1 MSGSAALCASSR
13 QRMPS
18 AVAETE
24 GRSGAS
30 TDALTLNIARGVQG
44 LGGAIMFATALALI
58 SQEFHG
64 RERGTAFGLWGAFHY
79 FLGSFGLVDVGL
91 ALFSAIVLFQLVTLP
106 VEFDASHRAIVALE
120 GGGLLGAEELS
131 GARKV
136 LQAAALT
143 YIAALAASIGQLI
156 YFFIAS
162 RR

>member
-1 MSGSAALCASSR
+1 MRQGNDVGTQYRSAISTAPTPQRAAARALARRVLRARCASAGYGEITTEIAPR
-13 QRMPS
+13 GEFYYAEDYHQQYLAQEPQRLLRPRRHRRDLP
-18 AVAETE
+18 
-24 GRSGAS
+24 GR
-30 TDALTLNIARGVQG
+30 ARRRRRV
-44 LGGAIMFATALALI
+44 
-58 SQEFHG
+58 
-64 RERGTAFGLWGAFHY
+64 R
-79 FLGSFGLVDVGL
+79 
-91 ALFSAIVLFQLVTLP
+91 P
-106 VEFDASHRAIVALE
+106 SHRAIVALE